1 MKTIFIAVRDLLIYF
16 SKITN
21 QSYNKINII
30 MYYYIIPFIYLVL
43 IDYKLD
49 THILKTS
56 FIILGLTSIMLIK
69 DFNHFSDQLFIK
81 SVKFLQS
88 FEIIGWNYIVSSVI
102 ICVIIPSVL
111 LIIILII

>member
-1 MKTIFIAVRDLLIYF
+1 MKIIFIIVRDLLIYF

-21 QSYNKINII
+21 RSYNEINII
-30 MYYYIIPFIYLVL
+30 IYYYIIPFIYLAL

-56 FIILGLTSIMLIK
+56 FVILGLTSIMLIK
-69 DFNHFSDQLFIK
+69 DFNHFSNQLFIK

-88 FEIIGWNYIVSSVI
+88 FEVVRWNYVVSSVI
-102 ICVIIPSVL
+102 ICVIIPITL